1 MADQEAAPA
10 TNQRFYKLSDFWSAS
25 PAAWFG
31 VVDAQFLLHGTEAQR
46 DRLALV
52 TAVLPVSS
60 ARRVAHILAAPGDT
74 CYTDLKAA
82 LLAAYQ
88 LTSFQKA
95 EPAPAVRHQLTEDD
109 QEDMRAL
116 AEKAVN
122 CAASIHRQHASAPIF
137 SATVDD
143 SPDAEDQEE
152 IAVAAVGSSR
162 SGRGGQHG
170 RGGQSHPCNNCNGQ
184 RPQQQQQHNTAQP
197 PADTPLWV
205 ACQASRLCK
214 SHFRYGDKAYNCG
227 GNCAWQGN

>member
-1 MADQEAAPA
+1 
-10 TNQRFYKLSDFWSAS
+10 
-25 PAAWFG
+25 
-31 VVDAQFLLHGTEAQR
+31 
-46 DRLALV
+46 
-52 TAVLPVSS
+52 
-60 ARRVAHILAAPGDT
+60 
-74 CYTDLKAA
+74 
-82 LLAAYQ
+82 
-88 LTSFQKA
+88 
-95 EPAPAVRHQLTEDD
+95 
-109 QEDMRAL
+109 MRAL

-137 SATVDD
+137 SATVDN

-152 IAVAAVGSSR
+152 IAVAEVGSSL
-162 SGRGGQHG
+162 SGQGGQRG
-170 RGGQSHPCNNCNGQ
+170 RPRNNRNGQ

>member
-1 MADQEAAPA
+1 
-10 TNQRFYKLSDFWSAS
+10 
-25 PAAWFG
+25 
-31 VVDAQFLLHGTEAQR
+31 
-46 DRLALV
+46 
-52 TAVLPVSS
+52 
-60 ARRVAHILAAPGDT
+60 
-74 CYTDLKAA
+74 
-82 LLAAYQ
+82 
-88 LTSFQKA
+88 
-95 EPAPAVRHQLTEDD
+95 
-109 QEDMRAL
+109 MRAL

-137 SATVDD
+137 SATVDN